1 MRRSVSATGSN
12 TCSQKLWLL
21 ASRDRARQIDI
32 RERLPTGSPSSGLFD
47 RVPKGSCASRSSGPS
62 LGLMQGWSNSISH
75 SALLKRSLTPDFPT
89 QMTNDEL
96 RELNQKRKIHQIAWV
111 TRDLEKSMKAWV
123 DNLKVGPWTVLT
135 FTEKT
140 LKYLDIN
147 GNRVNEPFKFLI
159 GISWI
164 GEIQLELIQPVY
176 GPMIYEAFIQKH
188 GEGLHHFKERVSQG
202 DIDEVLKEYKEKGIE
217 VTQTGQ
223 FKEDFHYYL
232 NTEPKL
238 DFVLELGNCPLLNLP
253 KDEFPIY
260 PSEKD

>member
-1 MRRSVSATGSN
+1 
-12 TCSQKLWLL
+12 
-21 ASRDRARQIDI
+21 
-32 RERLPTGSPSSGLFD
+32 
-47 RVPKGSCASRSSGPS
+47 
-62 LGLMQGWSNSISH
+62 
-75 SALLKRSLTPDFPT
+75 
-89 QMTNDEL
+89 MTNDEL
-96 RELNQKRKIHQIAWV
+96 RKLNKKRKIHQIAWV

-123 DNLKVGPWTVLT
+123 DNLKVGPWEVLT

-140 LKYLDIN
+140 LNYLDVD
-147 GNRVNEPFKFLI
+147 GKRVTEPFKFLI

-164 GEIQLELIQPVY
+164 GEIQVELIQPVY

-188 GEGLHHFKERVSQG
+188 GEGLHHFKERISQD
-202 DIDEVLKEYKEKGIE
+202 DIEGVLKEYQEKGIE

-260 PSEKD
+260 PPEKD

>member
-1 MRRSVSATGSN
+1 VARLQRAVRRTQQPSSSSRRS
-12 TCSQKLWLL
+12 W
-21 ASRDRARQIDI
+21 
-32 RERLPTGSPSSGLFD
+32 
-47 RVPKGSCASRSSGPS
+47 
-62 LGLMQGWSNSISH
+62 GLMQGESNSISH
-75 SALLKRSLTPDFPT
+75 SALLKQSLTRRSLT
-89 QMTNDEL
+89 QMTNDQL
-96 RELNQKRKIHQIAWV
+96 RELNKKRKIHQIAWV

-140 LKYLDIN
+140 LKYLDVD
-147 GNRVNEPFKFLI
+147 GKRVTEPFKFLI

-164 GEIQLELIQPVY
+164 GEIQVELIQPVY

-188 GEGLHHFKERVSQG
+188 GEGLHHFKERISPDG
-202 DIDEVLKEYKEKGIE
+202 IDEVLKEYKEKGIE

-260 PSEKD
+260 PPEKE